1 MGGICPRQKG
11 RAVTTLAHIPRLR
24 QLLLM
29 LSSDQPGEVAAA
41 AAAIG
46 RVLKAAGAD
55 WHALA
60 NGLLTEALQPKA
72 RRWRENY
79 DTEDAADNW
88 RELHE
93 YCEGRTELLRSREQE
108 FIESLGE
115 WHGRPTKKQ
124 LAWLCAIYARL
135 RRTT

>member
-1 MGGICPRQKG
+1 M
-11 RAVTTLAHIPRLR
+11 TSLAEIPRLR

-46 RVLKAAGAD
+46 RALKAAGTD
-55 WHALA
+55 WHGLA
-60 NGLLTEALQPKA
+60 NGLVTEAPQPRA
-72 RRWRENY
+72 RRRR
-79 DTEDAADNW
+79 DSDDDAADNW
-88 RELHE
+88 REMHE
-93 YCEGRTELLRSREQE
+93 YCAEHTELLRSREQE
-108 FIESLGE
+108 FIESLSE
-115 WHGRPTKKQ
+115 WRGRPTEKQ

>member
-1 MGGICPRQKG
+1 M
-11 RAVTTLAHIPRLR
+11 TSLAQIPRLR

-46 RVLKAAGAD
+46 RVLKAAGTD

-60 NGLLTEALQPKA
+60 NGLLAETPRPSTRQ
-72 RRWRENY
+72 WRDND
-79 DTEDAADNW
+79 DTQDAADNW
-88 RELHE
+88 HELHE
-93 YCEGRTELLRSREQE
+93 YCAERIELLRSRKQE

-115 WHGRPTKKQ
+115 WRGRPTERQ

>member
-1 MGGICPRQKG
+1 MNVVQ
-11 RAVTTLAHIPRLR
+11 IPRLR

-46 RVLKAAGAD
+46 RALKSAGTD

-60 NGLLTEALQPKA
+60 NGLLAEAPQSSRA
-72 RRWRENY
+72 RHTDNNNS
-79 DTEDAADNW
+79 DADNW
-88 RELHE
+88 REMLE
-93 YCEGRTELLRSREQE
+93 YCAQRTEMLRSREQE

-115 WHGRPTKKQ
+115 WRGRPTEKQ
-124 LAWLCAIYARL
+124 FAWLCAIYARL
-135 RRTT
+135 RGAT